1 MNTPGAT
8 GEITGEPRS
17 SRLNSPATK
26 KCVAPLEPIG
36 PESDTSLWPSESL
49 AISFPLAALAVVKPA
64 SAAAWRRDATVPS
77 LRRAICCRRTLV
89 MMLMT
94 LPVLPPYSAENALVS
109 TPISCTASRGM
120 LLKIV
125 WRPQLSLPLLP
136 STSNHAWRRPAP
148 LVVNRSSFMKTSPW
162 LMAGRLA
169 AFSSGR
175 KVMRWLAAASLQ
187 SGFR

>member
-1 MNTPGAT
+1 
-8 GEITGEPRS
+8 
-17 SRLNSPATK
+17 
-26 KCVAPLEPIG
+26 
-36 PESDTSLWPSESL
+36 
-49 AISFPLAALAVVKPA
+49 
-64 SAAAWRRDATVPS
+64 
-77 LRRAICCRRTLV
+77 

-109 TPISCTASRGM
+109 TPISNTASRGM

-125 WRPQLSLPLLP
+125 WRPQKSLPLLP

-169 AFSSGR
+169 AFNRGR
-175 KVMRWLAAASLQ
+175 KVMRWLARRRLFNLGFGEHRAELRLVAAYIA
-187 SGFR
+187 GDAGTVMRV